1 MPGSTSRPTTWGR
14 LASSPIPPARSSRR
28 WRTTHSAASTAD
40 SAPAFDLPIGFAG
53 GLADPATGLVRF
65 GWRDYD
71 PVTGRWTAKDPTF
84 FTGSPTNLYGYAG
97 NDPVRLRDWN
107 GLDLPTPPTGP
118 MPLPPDPKRD
128 FPKKGKPVKEYKETL
143 EISKEGEKGVEEFEN
158 PFKKAWK
165 KVCDALAGDEG
176 DKEPPP
182 DDKPKPP
189 PPPKLKE
196 FKSS

>member
-1 MPGSTSRPTTWGR
+1 
-14 LASSPIPPARSSRR
+14 
-28 WRTTHSAASTAD
+28 
-40 SAPAFDLPIGFAG
+40 
-53 GLADPATGLVRF
+53 
-65 GWRDYD
+65 
-71 PVTGRWTAKDPTF
+71 
-84 FTGSPTNLYGYAG
+84 
-97 NDPVRLRDWN
+97 
-107 GLDLPTPPTGP
+107 